1 MQQVTVNTCN
11 EKTQW
16 LEANPDATT
25 NDFIQQRKDFE
36 DSLAPIWAKLLE
48 PPSKYSLFCNDL
60 DGRAV
65 CHSSKF
71 QANRGTTSKLYEPKN
86 RTLKNYITALH

>member
-1 MQQVTVNTCN
+1 MLLSLTPSSCSAIQQVTVNTCN

-48 PPSKYSLFCNDL
+48 PPSKIHV
-60 DGRAV
+60 AV
-65 CHSSKF
+65 VLLAFLVK
-71 QANRGTTSKLYEPKN
+71 
-86 RTLKNYITALH
+86 YIC